1 MENKLSEII
10 KDIAI
15 YLRKS
20 RAKGQEETDETLYK
34 HKEILVDFAKKNN
47 FKYVIYQEIVS
58 GDSIDGRPEMIRLLD
73 DVENG
78 LYDGVLC
85 LDIDRLG
92 RGQEEDSGK
101 IKRIFKKSDTLIITP
116 NKIYNLDNE
125 DDETYIEFQ
134 TFLARQEYR
143 MIKKRLMRG
152 KKIGSKLGY
161 FTNGTAPIPYQYNPQ
176 TKSLIIDEERLP
188 IYNLIKSMFL
198 DKLMTVE
205 NIAIELNKL
214 GIPTSYSHGSKWH
227 GNVVMRILISETH
240 LGKII
245 SNKTKGNSKKG
256 EKVIKQ
262 SRDRWIVVEN
272 CHPSVKTQEEH
283 DKILELFNQ
292 RKLIAS
298 RAKQGVF
305 DFSGIIKCSLCGY
318 SMTYLKKKDTG
329 KIYMKPCWYVD
340 MFGNKCKNRSGN
352 VEEIAKG
359 VKEEII
365 NRKERLVKK
374 LKNGTIQNN
383 SNEIELMIKQKG
395 KQLVK
400 FNKALNNAKDAY
412 DLGDYTR
419 EEWLERKSKWENE
432 IEKVNIEINNLKEQ
446 MIKNNEVKNI
456 EEEIEILNY
465 ILKTLD
471 IVTDAKERNDLYK
484 LCIEKIN
491 WTRVGNDESSI
502 RISWK

>member
-305 DFSGIIKCSLCGY
+305 DFSGIIKCSICGY
-318 SMTYLKKKDTG
+318 SHTFLTNKKTG
-329 KIYMKPCWYVD
+329 KVYMKPCWYVD
-340 MFGNKCKNRSGN
+340 AFGNKCKNRSGN
-352 VEEIAKG
+352 VDEITEKVKIAIINKRDRLIEEIKDDSS
-359 VKEEII
+359 KD
-365 NRKERLVKK
+365 NTK
-374 LKNGTIQNN
+374 T
-383 SNEIELMIKQKG
+383 ELMIKQKL
-395 KQLVK
+395 KQIDK
-400 FNKALNNAKDAY
+400 FKSALSKIDDTY

-419 EEWLERKSKWENE
+419 EQWLERKSKWENE
-432 IEKVNIEINNLKEQ
+432 INKVNIEIIELERNKL
-446 MIKNNEVKNI
+446 KNNEIKFKEDMI
-456 EEEIEILNY
+456 KILDYMINNLQ
-465 ILKTLD
+465 IK
-471 IVTDAKERNDLYK
+471 INPEERNNLYK
-484 LCIEKIN
+484 MGIEKIIWN
-491 WTRVGNDESSI
+491 RIGDNEGI
-502 RISWK
+502 IKISWK